1 MYICEKLPFISNNT
15 DPAVENFSSLSPVI
29 ISIFGN
35 TVADSQGSKMSQTH
49 DCHHSITVS
58 SSHQTLDEM
67 DFERGIWSAA
77 LEGNITRIHQLLASG
92 TNVDNLDKAGY
103 TALHYAAR
111 SGNVS
116 VCKVLLE
123 SSANVNAVTRAGL
136 ATPLQRAALAGKE
149 QVLELLLMYHADPKL
164 QDTDGRTA
172 LHRAAEAGH
181 IGIVKQLCQVCPEL
195 VHIRDKYDKL
205 PCDYAVGKK
214 YVQEAL
220 SEFK

>member
-1 MYICEKLPFISNNT
+1 
-15 DPAVENFSSLSPVI
+15 
-29 ISIFGN
+29 
-35 TVADSQGSKMSQTH
+35 MSHMH
-49 DCHHSITVS
+49 DCHHRIAVS

-77 LEGNITRIHQLLASG
+77 LEGNIARVRQLLASG
-92 TNVDNLDKAGY
+92 TNVDSIDMAGY

-111 SGNVS
+111 SGS
-116 VCKVLLE
+116 IDVCEVLLQ

-149 QVLELLLMYHADPKL
+149 QVLELLLKYGADPKL
-164 QDTDGRTA
+164 QDMDGRTA

-181 IGIVKQLCQVCPEL
+181 VGIVKRLCQVCPEL
-195 VHIRDKYDKL
+195 VNIRDKYDKL

-214 YVQEAL
+214 YVQDTL
-220 SEFK
+220 SEYN